1 MGSSIPSE
9 ANNLQ
14 ENFEDFFETTL
25 CGFIIADK
33 QGSILRV
40 NKKIGAWINCETDEL
55 IGKRFSDLLSI
66 GGKVYYE
73 THLWPLLRM
82 QGFFEEVV
90 LELRSTAGDK
100 LRVMVNALERRD
112 KDDQPSFLRYT
123 ILKASDR
130 LQYEQ
135 NLQEAKKIAEQ
146 ELVKQKEMVTLR
158 EQLIAVL
165 GHDLRNPLSA
175 VTMAV
180 ELLSTSTGERDSH
193 LLTTLKRSTSRM
205 KELVS
210 NIMDFARTRL
220 GESIVLNSQN
230 ILLEP
235 VLQQVVAEM
244 RLIYPKR
251 EITTLLQITIPVNCD
266 PDRLAQLLSNL
277 LANALTHGDAN
288 FPVHVHAILNN
299 ENLELSVTNNGVPIP
314 ADLRDRLFAPF
325 TRETCSASQHG
336 LGLGLY
342 ICSEIAKAHSG
353 TLSFT
358 SSGNETTFT
367 FCMNSYMTFSTCA

>member
-1 MGSSIPSE
+1 MESSIPSE
-9 ANNLQ
+9 TNNLQ
-14 ENFEDFFETTL
+14 ENFEDFFENTL
-25 CGFIIADK
+25 CGFITADK
-33 QGSILRV
+33 QGCILRV
-40 NKKIGAWINCETDEL
+40 NKKIGDWINCETEEL

-66 GGKVYYE
+66 GGKIYYE

-90 LELRSTAGDK
+90 LELRSTTGDK

-112 KDDQPSFLRYT
+112 RDDNPSFLQYT

-146 ELVKQKEMVTLR
+146 ELVKQKEMVMLR

-180 ELLSTSTGERDSH
+180 ELLSTSMVGGDS
-193 LLTTLKRSTSRM
+193 LLLATLKRSTSRM
-205 KELVS
+205 NELIS

-220 GESIVLNSQN
+220 GEGIVLNRQN

-251 EITTLLQITIPVNCD
+251 EITTLLQINVPVNCD
-266 PDRLAQLLSNL
+266 PDRIAQLLSNL

-314 ADLRDRLFAPF
+314 ADLRDGLFAPF
-325 TRETCSASQHG
+325 TREVGRASQHG

-342 ICSEIAKAHSG
+342 ISSEIAKAYNG

-367 FCMNSYMTFSTCA
+367 FCMNAYMTFSTCA

>member
-1 MGSSIPSE
+1 MESSIPSE
-9 ANNLQ
+9 SNNLQ

-40 NKKIGAWINCETDEL
+40 NKKIGAWLNCETDEL
-55 IGKRFSDLLSI
+55 TGKRFSDLLSI
-66 GGKVYYE
+66 GGKIYYE

-82 QGFFEEVV
+82 QGFFDEVV
-90 LELRSTAGDK
+90 LELRSTTGDK

-165 GHDLRNPLSA
+165 GHDLRNPISA
-175 VTMAV
+175 VSMAV
-180 ELLSTSTGERDSH
+180 ELLSTSTGGGGSP
-193 LLTTLKRSTSRM
+193 LLATIKKSTSRM
-205 KELVS
+205 MELVS

-220 GESIVLNSQN
+220 GEGIVLDRQN

-235 VLQQVVAEM
+235 LLQQVVAEM

-251 EITTLLQITIPVNCD
+251 EITALLQITIPVNCD
-266 PDRLAQLLSNL
+266 PNRLAQLLSNL
-277 LANALTHGDAN
+277 LANALTHGDVN
-288 FPVHVHAILNN
+288 LPVHVHAIHNN
-299 ENLELSVTNNGVPIP
+299 GNLELSVTNNGVPIP
-314 ADLRDRLFAPF
+314 ADLRDHLFAPF
-325 TRETCSASQHG
+325 TREAGRGSPHG

-342 ICSEIAKAHSG
+342 ICSEIAKAHNG

-358 SSGNETTFT
+358 SSGNETIFT
-367 FCMNSYMTFSTCA
+367 FRMNSYI

>member
-1 MGSSIPSE
+1 MESLIPSE
-9 ANNLQ
+9 SNNLQ
-14 ENFEDFFETTL
+14 ENFEDFFEATL

-33 QGSILRV
+33 QGTILRV
-40 NKKIGAWINCETDEL
+40 NKKMGVWINCETDEL

-66 GGKVYYE
+66 GGKIYYE

-82 QGFFEEVV
+82 QGFFDEVV
-90 LELRSTAGDK
+90 LELKSTTGDK
-100 LRVMVNALERRD
+100 LRVLVNALERRD
-112 KDDQPSFLRYT
+112 KDNKPSFLRYT

-135 NLQEAKKIAEQ
+135 NLQEAKKIVEQ
-146 ELVKQKEMVTLR
+146 ELVKEKEMVTLR

-175 VTMAV
+175 VTMAS
-180 ELLSTSTGERDSH
+180 ELLITSSGEDNS
-193 LLTTLKRSTSRM
+193 LLIATIKRSTSRM

-220 GESIVLNSQN
+220 GEGIVLNRQN
-230 ILLEP
+230 TLLEP
-235 VLQQVVAEM
+235 VLQQVVMEM

-251 EITTLLQITIPVNCD
+251 EITTLLQVSMPVNCD

-277 LANALTHGDAN
+277 LANALTHGDVN
-288 FPVHVHAILNN
+288 FPVHIHAIINN
-299 ENLELSVTNNGVPIP
+299 ENFKISVTNNGVPIP
-314 ADLRDRLFAPF
+314 ADFRDRLFAPF
-325 TRETCSASQHG
+325 TRENGRSSQNG

-342 ICSEIAKAHSG
+342 ICFEIARAHNG
-353 TLSFT
+353 ILSFT

-367 FCMNSYMTFSTCA
+367 FCM